1 MCAPCGCWGVWRA
14 TTSCV
19 AGSSDPASTCE
30 RRRAL
35 ALTGLRCFIG
45 VLELLEKPRVELRN
59 RAVDLKT
66 GIGPSANPV
75 AVVQVRL
82 VGGAESRV
90 GLVIT
95 AAGAERP
102 RPARLAIGLVA
113 HVMRLEKIVLLR
125 AIDAARDR
133 AELVIV
139 RAGEAMTQRHITR
152 GRNTEKTEAG
162 AARPRLARTLVNFTE
177 GFAHVAESVMAILER
192 RGQIILRERAEFL

>member
-1 MCAPCGCWGVWRA
+1 MCAPCGCWGVCRA
-14 TTSCV
+14 TTSAL
-19 AGSSDPASTCE
+19 AGGSAGDRTSS

-45 VLELLEKPRVELRN
+45 VLELLKKSRVELRN
-59 RAVDLKT
+59 RAVNLET

-95 AAGAERP
+95 PAGAQRP

-113 HVMRLEKIVLLR
+113 HVVRLEKITLLR
-125 AIDAARDR
+125 AIDAVPDG
-133 AELVIV
+133 AELVVV
-139 RAGEAMTQRHITR
+139 RPGEAMTQRHISR
-152 GRNTEKTEAG
+152 
-162 AARPRLARTLVNFTE
+162 
-177 GFAHVAESVMAILER
+177 S
-192 RGQIILRERAEFL
+192 